1 VQLRP
6 KFFPIDK
13 KILSCKIKTMKDIKL
28 YLQFHKSILPLNWAS
43 SICFS
48 IILYLLSYT
57 PIVYGFSMFSMSLGF
72 LFSLLIKESVFSN
85 KDEYYFYYNFGITK
99 IKLIMFSFILSIIFG
114 LILIIGYF
122 YGK

>member
-1 VQLRP
+1 
-6 KFFPIDK
+6 
-13 KILSCKIKTMKDIKL
+13 MKDIKL
-28 YLQFHKSILPLNWAS
+28 YLQFHKSILPLNWTS

-48 IILYLLSYT
+48 IIFYLLSHT
-57 PIVYGFSMFSMSLGF
+57 SILYGFSIFSMSLGF

-99 IKLIMFSFILSIIFG
+99 VKLIIFSFTLNIVFG